1 MACRAV
7 AKLLVC
13 ASLIIVL
20 GCGETGSGY
29 PYSIISLVLKEKE
42 KEKEKDVNEPLIAV
56 NFKSSRPTEISI
68 HASLLPREI
77 QCFSDFVNFDLFI
90 CQWQNTLWKTK
101 P

>member
-7 AKLLVC
+7 AKLLLC

-29 PYSIISLVLKEKE
+29 PYSIISLVL

-90 CQWQNTLWKTK
+90 CQWQNTL
-101 P
+101 

>member
-29 PYSIISLVLKEKE
+29 PYSIISLVLKE